1 MNSIF
6 NNIETLYNSFYE
18 ILNTNV
24 ETIANTSEQI
34 KDFVEQ
40 PILKEDYN
48 LLNNL
53 GLEIKRS

>member
-6 NNIETLYNSFYE
+6 NNIETLYNSFYD

-24 ETIANTSEQI
+24 ETITNTSEQI

>member
-24 ETIANTSEQI
+24 ETITNTSEQI